1 MRHKRR
7 REDEDKSSRR
17 KKALREI
24 EDKEWEQER
33 RGVDESAGNEDDLAA
48 WPDESE
54 VSEDVDWTS

>member
-1 MRHKRR
+1 MRRKRR

-33 RGVDESAGNEDDLAA
+33 RDVDESAGNEDDSGA

-54 VSEDVDWTS
+54 LSEDVDWTS